1 MTITMAKDD
10 RISIR
15 VSSKVK
21 TLLTTAANARNLSV
35 SEFILDSAV
44 QEANE
49 AILDR
54 SLFVLAPEDFDQ
66 LVKMLEPSEEN
77 DRRIAELLNRNKPW
91 ES

>member
-1 MTITMAKDD
+1 MTITMAKDN

-21 TLLTTAANARNLSV
+21 TLLTTAASARNLSV

-54 SLFVLAPEDFDQ
+54 RTFVLSAEDFDELMILMSDTAENQ
-66 LVKMLEPSEEN
+66 RRYEEL
-77 DRRIAELLNRNKPW
+77 RQKAAKW
-91 ES
+91 EW